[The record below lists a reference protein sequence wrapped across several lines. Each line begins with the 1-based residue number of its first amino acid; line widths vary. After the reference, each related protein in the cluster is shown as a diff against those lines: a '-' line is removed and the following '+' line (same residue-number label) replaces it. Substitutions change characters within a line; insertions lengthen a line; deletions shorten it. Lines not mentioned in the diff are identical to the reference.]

1 MIITT
6 TIITITISTIAIML
20 MTKIMIMNDY

>member
-20 MTKIMIMNDY
+20 MTKIMIVNDY